1 MSSWCI
7 LILSFSNVTGHVAV
21 VSVVDVVSLIE
32 HSWIIESIEFII
44 SLFDVV
50 FDTIAIL
57 VVNWALLVLLLGH
70 GGLLMTT
77 VMLIVVS
84 LLVLVLLFH
93 LVQFLS
99 QSSGGDQGAVD
110 HSDDN
115 LIISAIIG
123 PG

>member
-84 LLVLVLLFH
+84 LLVVVLLF
-93 LVQFLS
+93 LF
-99 QSSGGDQGAVD
+99 
-110 HSDDN
+110 N
-115 LIISAIIG
+115 R
-123 PG
+123 